1 MVSPMFEARLTGQ
14 IASRFSR
21 RSLAALA
28 IFTIMFIIAVPAAC
42 FAAGKIVVALGA
54 SHTFGKGVERGEDYP
69 AQLENLLTQ
78 QGFEVQVINSGVN
91 GQTTG
96 KMLERLE
103 ASVPPNTVIVILQP
117 GGNDKRKGVENKRAG
132 NIAKIQ
138 QRLKAQ
144 GITVIMMEN
153 PVFRRYPKQAD
164 GQHLTPD
171 GYHDLAR
178 WILPKVIAAISN

>member
-1 MVSPMFEARLTGQ
+1 MDYTGSLTAKLMRRLSCT
-14 IASRFSR
+14 
-21 RSLAALA
+21 LVVALA
-28 IFTIMFIIAVPAAC
+28 ILTIAIPAAC
-42 FAAGKIVVALGA
+42 FAANKIVVALGA

-69 AQLENLLTQ
+69 AQLENLLKQ
-78 QGFEVQVINSGVN
+78 KDLDVQVINSGVN

-96 KMLERLE
+96 RMLERLE
-103 ASVPPNTVIVILQP
+103 ASVPPNTAIVILQP
-117 GGNDKRKGVENKRAG
+117 GGNDKRKGVGHERAA

-153 PVFRRYPKQAD
+153 PVFRRYPKQED
-164 GQHLTPD
+164 GQHLTPA

-178 WILPKVIAAISN
+178 WVLPKVVAALPR

>member
-1 MVSPMFEARLTGQ
+1 MDYTGSLTAKLVRRLSC
-14 IASRFSR
+14 A
-21 RSLAALA
+21 LVVALA
-28 IFTIMFIIAVPAAC
+28 ILTIAIPVTCIAADRV
-42 FAAGKIVVALGA
+42 IVALVA

-78 QGFEVQVINSGVN
+78 KGFDVQVINSGVN

-103 ASVPPNTVIVILQP
+103 ASVPPNTAIVILQP

-164 GQHLTPD
+164 GQHLTPA
-171 GYHDLAR
+171 GYHDLAL
-178 WILPKVIAAISN
+178 WVLPKVVAALPH

>member
-1 MVSPMFEARLTGQ
+1 MR
-14 IASRFSR
+14 RFGR
-21 RSLAALA
+21 TFVAALA
-28 IFTIMFIIAVPAAC
+28 LLTIAIPATC
-42 FAAGKIVVALGA
+42 SAADRVIVALGA
-54 SHTFGKGVERGEDYP
+54 SHTFGKGVARGEDYP

-78 QGFEVQVINSGVN
+78 KGFEVQVINSGVN

-103 ASVPPNTVIVILQP
+103 ASVPPSTAIVILQP

-138 QRLKAQ
+138 QRLKAL

-164 GQHLTPD
+164 GQHLTPA
-171 GYHDLAR
+171 GYHDLAL
-178 WILPKVIAAISN
+178 WVLPKVVAALPR